1 MLHTERDWTRAI
13 GVRLYIL
20 YDLWSL
26 CCRGFLW
33 SASNWCWMVPRSC
46 LKAFVIDFFPFCLHC
61 IYLTNSVSPYCC
73 CFCQFW
79 INEYICCIYACPAG
93 GIRLL
98 FRGFI
103 LFDFLFKRVFVD
115 VEKRKITLK
124 TALCKICML
133 NFDFFLF
140 LQELSCSNWLPSL
153 NVHKV
158 VLEQN
163 FEKKH

>member
-1 MLHTERDWTRAI
+1 MI
-13 GVRLYIL
+13 
-20 YDLWSL
+20 YDLYAAEDFCGLLPTGAGW
-26 CCRGFLW
+26 FLEVAW
-33 SASNWCWMVPRSC
+33 RLLW
-46 LKAFVIDFFPFCLHC
+46 LIFFPFCLHC

-79 INEYICCIYACPAG
+79 INEYICCIYACPTG
-93 GIRLL
+93 GICLL

-124 TALCKICML
+124 TALCKISML

-140 LQELSCSNWLPSL
+140 LQELGCSNWLPSL